1 LKLGTVAT
9 HVCAIAAL
17 GYAARSAPFAATW
30 LRVPDVEE
38 LPDAPLVSIVVPAR
52 NEARSIERCVRSLL
66 AQTAPYVEV
75 IVVDDRS
82 EDETPEILARLA
94 REDAR
99 LRVVAGQPLP
109 AGWVG
114 KPWALDQGVAVARGS
129 WLLFTDADSRHAP
142 HSAVSAIAFARTHQ
156 ADAVSISTYQELGT
170 ASERMLLPPIL
181 GLVLLAC
188 GTLAQ
193 INDPGRPEHA
203 LANGQYLLVERRAY
217 DALGGHAALRD
228 KIAEDLEF
236 ARLIKSDGRFRLV
249 LAGGETLASVRMYT
263 NVREIWDGFTK
274 NVYFGANGELAK
286 LAGGVALLSLVS
298 WLPPLLLID
307 GLARKRPWQALE
319 AALAT
324 ATTIAS
330 AAQALRLVRLD
341 ARLGWFQPLGTAV
354 LAGITIRST
363 TRMLSG
369 RGVEWRG
376 RTYAGSNDGGRNEAR
391 SSGRTEGR

>member
-1 LKLGTVAT
+1 VKLGIAAT
-9 HVCAIAAL
+9 HLCALAAL
-17 GYAARSAPFAATW
+17 GYAARSAPFVATW
-30 LRVPDVEE
+30 VRIPD
-38 LPDAPLVSIVVPAR
+38 LADLHAAPFVSIIVPAR

-66 AQTAPYVEV
+66 AQTLPRFEV

-82 EDETPEILARLA
+82 EDDTPQILSRLA
-94 REDAR
+94 AEDSR
-99 LRVVAGQPLP
+99 LRVVGGSPLP

-129 WLLFTDADSRHAP
+129 WLLFTDADSCHAP
-142 HSAVSAIAFARTHQ
+142 HSVASAIAFAREHD
-156 ADAVSISTYQELGT
+156 ADAVSISTYQELGS
-170 ASERMLLPPIL
+170 AAERAILPPIL

-188 GTLAQ
+188 GTLGA
-193 INDPGRPEHA
+193 INDPGKPDNA

-217 DALGGHAALRD
+217 DALGGHAVLRD

-236 ARLIKSDGRFRLV
+236 ARLVKSDGRFRLV
-249 LAGGETLASVRMYT
+249 LAGGESLASVRMYT
-263 NVREIWDGFTK
+263 SLGEIWDGFTK
-274 NVYFGANGELAK
+274 NVYFGANGELRK
-286 LAGGVALLSLVS
+286 LAGGVAALSLVS
-298 WLPPLLLID
+298 WLPPLLVVD

-324 ATTIAS
+324 ATTIA
-330 AAQALRLVRLD
+330 AAANALRLVRLD

-363 TRMLSG
+363 ARILSG

-376 RTYAGSNDGGRNEAR
+376 RTYAGNEDGGRIEAR
-391 SSGRTEGR
+391 RHGSTKG

>member
-1 LKLGTVAT
+1 
-9 HVCAIAAL
+9 VCALAAL

-30 LRVPDVEE
+30 VRIPDVAD
-38 LPDAPLVSIVVPAR
+38 LPAAPLVSIIVPAR

-66 AQTAPYVEV
+66 AQTLPQFEV

-82 EDETPEILARLA
+82 EDETPQILARLA
-94 REDAR
+94 AADRR
-99 LRVVAGQPLP
+99 LRVVAGKALP

-129 WLLFTDADSRHAP
+129 WLLFTDADSAHAP
-142 HSAVSAIAFARTHQ
+142 HSAASAIAFARAHA
-156 ADAVSISTYQELGT
+156 ADAVSISTYQELGS
-170 ASERMLLPPIL
+170 AAERAILPPIL

-188 GTLAQ
+188 GTLGA
-193 INDPGRPEHA
+193 INDPAKPESA

-236 ARLIKSDGRFRLV
+236 ARLVKSDGRFRLV
-249 LAGGETLASVRMYT
+249 LAGGESLARVRMYT
-263 NVREIWDGFTK
+263 SLREIWDGFTK
-274 NVYFGANGELAK
+274 NVYFGASGDLGK
-286 LAGGVALLSLVS
+286 LAGGVVLLSLVS
-298 WLPPLLLID
+298 WLPPLLVVENI
-307 GLARKRPWQALE
+307 ARKRPWLALE

-324 ATTIAS
+324 ATTIAA

-354 LAGITIRST
+354 LAGITVRST
-363 TRMLSG
+363 ARILSG

-376 RTYAGSNDGGRNEAR
+376 RTYAGGTDGDGDGERIETQRSGTTAGR
-391 SSGRTEGR
+391 